1 MAISA
6 YGATKTIGGTAGCLD
21 DILHTSIGDGDLA
34 IVVDGIND
42 IAYHYTYNS
51 SSATAES
58 DPDVVK
64 PDSNSGNG
72 RWILVAT
79 KVASITLGTGTEISE
94 LSIDGTLAG
103 DSDDALP
110 TEKAVKAYVDS
121 HNYLH
126 TETPAA
132 ASWTVTHNLG
142 VLYPIVEVIV
152 GGKSV
157 AGTYDEP
164 EITYDSTS
172 QLTVAFAA
180 STEGFVNCIGGY

>member
-6 YGATKTIGGTAGCLD
+6 FGATKTIGGTTGALD
-21 DILHTSIGDGDLA
+21 DIMHTNINDGDLVFVIDA
-34 IVVDGIND
+34 IND

-51 SSATAES
+51 SSSASES
-58 DPDVVK
+58 DPDIIN
-64 PDSNSGNG
+64 PDSNSGDG
-72 RWILVAT
+72 RWILVSA
-79 KVASITLGTGTEISE
+79 KHDKLTLGGGTEIDE

-110 TEKAVKAYVDS
+110 TEKAVKTYVDGN
-121 HNYLH
+121 HYLH
-126 TETPAA
+126 TETPSAT
-132 ASWTVTHNLG
+132 SWTVTHNLG
-142 VLYPIVEVIV
+142 VLYPIVEIIV

-172 QLTVAFAA
+172 QLTVDFAA
-180 STEGFVNCIGGY
+180 STEGFCNCIGGY